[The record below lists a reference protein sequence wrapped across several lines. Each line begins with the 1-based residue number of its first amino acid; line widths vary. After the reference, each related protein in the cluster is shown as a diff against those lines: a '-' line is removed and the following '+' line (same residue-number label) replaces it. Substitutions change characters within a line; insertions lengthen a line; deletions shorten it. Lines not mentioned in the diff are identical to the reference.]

1 MTIDGYLTELERELR
16 RRHAPR
22 RRLLAEAAD
31 HLRSAA
37 DELAAEGLSAE
48 EADRVAVARFGPAA
62 LVAKGYAHAVAVVTA
77 RRAVLGVA
85 IAFAAYV
92 VAAVAFAASAPSWL
106 VDFPQGA
113 PSALALQVAFVAL
126 GLSVLRALGGDG
138 PLELVASGVVL
149 AAGAVV
155 VAAAAELVLA
165 AVRPAPAPWH
175 DAVMLVV
182 IYGVAACAALAAL
195 PWAVRALRRASALE
209 PTTDSCDVVVARHV
223 ARHPILSCALV
234 AAAAGTAVFAAE
246 LTRTSAAGAG
256 ATALVEAAAVVIAYL
271 ALRRPLGLRPATTL

>member
-1 MTIDGYLTELERELR
+1 MTIDGYLTELERALR

-31 HLRSAA
+31 HLRSAS

-48 EADRVAVARFGPAA
+48 EAERAAVARFGPAP
-62 LVAKGYAHAVAVVTA
+62 LVAERFAQAVAVATT

-92 VAAVAFAASAPSWL
+92 IAAAAFAAAAPYWL

-113 PSALALQVAFVAL
+113 PSTLALQVAFVAL
-126 GLSVLRALGGDG
+126 GLSVLRALGGD
-138 PLELVASGVVL
+138 ERVRLVASGAAV
-149 AAGAVV
+149 AAGAVF
-155 VAAAAELVLA
+155 VAAAAELALA
-165 AVRPAPAPWH
+165 LTRPAPAPWR
-175 DAVMLVV
+175 DAVTLLV

-195 PWAVRALRRASALE
+195 PGAARALRRASALE
-209 PTTDSCDVVVARHV
+209 AATDGSDVVVARHV

-246 LTRTSAAGAG
+246 LTGTSAAGAG

-271 ALRRPLGLRPATTL
+271 ALRRPLGLRPARIL